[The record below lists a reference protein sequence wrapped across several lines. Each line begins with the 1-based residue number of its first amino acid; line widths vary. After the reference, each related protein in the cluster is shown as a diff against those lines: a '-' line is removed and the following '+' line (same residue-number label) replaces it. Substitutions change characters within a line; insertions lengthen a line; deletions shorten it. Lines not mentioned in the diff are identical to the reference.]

1 MGAEDQFGNSER
13 RSRILDMLHADGRV
27 RVTDL
32 VRTLGVTDTSIR
44 RDLASLEE
52 EGKLRRVHGGAV
64 TLPADPR
71 AERFTEK
78 QSLRLAEKRRIGAA
92 AAEMVEQGNVLIVD
106 SGTTTLQ
113 VAAAISGTLRSGGM
127 LTIVTNS
134 LPLVDELRTW
144 PAPNVVL
151 LGGYYLP
158 DYQATVGPQAIEQ
171 LSRISADK
179 VFLGADGLTVA
190 EGITTGHVLM
200 ADVDRL
206 MAERARQV
214 ILTTDSSKLGRA
226 GLARVIPLPRI
237 HLLVT
242 DRDAPP
248 DIVAAIR
255 AEGVEVRLV

>member
-1 MGAEDQFGNSER
+1 MAAEDRFGTAGR
-13 RSRILDMLHADGRV
+13 RSRILDLLQADGRV

-32 VRTLGVTDTSIR
+32 VHALGVTDTSIR
-44 RDLASLEE
+44 RDLACLEG

-64 TLPADPR
+64 ALPADPR
-71 AERFTEK
+71 AQRFTEK
-78 QSLRLAEKRRIGAA
+78 LSLRLAEKRRIAA
-92 AAEMVEQGNVLIVD
+92 AAAGMIAPGDVLIVD

-113 VAAAISGTLRSGGM
+113 VAAAVSGTLRASGM

-144 PAPNVVL
+144 PAPNVIL

-158 DYQATVGPQAIEQ
+158 DYQATVGPNAVEQ
-171 LSRISADK
+171 LSHISADK
-179 VFLGADGLTVA
+179 AFLGADGLTVA

-200 ADVDRL
+200 ADIDRL
-206 MAERARQV
+206 MAARARQI

-226 GLARVIPLPRI
+226 GLAQVISIEKI
-237 HLLVT
+237 HILIT

-248 DIVAAIR
+248 DIVGAIR
-255 AEGVEVRLV
+255 EAGVDVHLV

>member
-1 MGAEDQFGNSER
+1 MGAEDQFPTFER
-13 RSRILDMLHADGRV
+13 RARILEMLREDGRV
-27 RVTDL
+27 RVADL
-32 VRTLGVTDTSIR
+32 VRLLGVTDTSIR
-44 RDLASLEE
+44 RDLACLEE

-64 TLPADPR
+64 ALPADPR
-71 AERFTEK
+71 AERFSEK
-78 QSLRLAEKRRIGAA
+78 LSLRLAEKRRIAA
-92 AAEMVEQGNVLIVD
+92 AAAGMVEPGDVLIVD

-113 VAAAISGTLRSGGM
+113 VAASISAPLRTSGM

-144 PAPNVVL
+144 PSPNVLL
-151 LGGYYLP
+151 LGGFYLP
-158 DYQATVGPQAIEQ
+158 DYQATVGPQATEQ
-171 LSRISADK
+171 LGRISADK

-226 GLARVIPLPRI
+226 GFATVIPIQKI
-237 HLLVT
+237 HILIT
-242 DRDAPP
+242 DHDAPP
-248 DIVAAIR
+248 DVVAAIR
-255 AEGVEVRLV
+255 AEGVEVRMV

>member
-1 MGAEDQFGNSER
+1 MRAEDRFRTFER
-13 RSRILDMLHADGRV
+13 RSHILNILNEDGRV
-27 RVTDL
+27 RVADL
-32 VRTLGVTDTSIR
+32 VAALGVTDTSIR
-44 RDLASLEE
+44 RDLVCLEG
-52 EGKLRRVHGGAV
+52 EGRLRRVHGGAV

-71 AERFTEK
+71 AQRFTEK
-78 QSLRLAEKRRIGAA
+78 QSLRLTEKRRIGAA
-92 AAEMVEQGNVLIVD
+92 AAEMVEPGDVLIVD

-127 LTIVTNS
+127 LTVVTNS

-144 PAPNVVL
+144 PAPNLVL

-171 LSRISADK
+171 LSLISADK

-214 ILTTDSSKLGRA
+214 ILTTDSSKLGRP
-226 GLARVIPLPRI
+226 GLARVIAIQQI
-237 HLLVT
+237 HVVIT
-242 DRDAPP
+242 DQEAPV
-248 DIVAAIR
+248 DIVNALR

>member
-1 MGAEDQFGNSER
+1 MGAQDLFRTSER
-13 RSRILDMLHADGRV
+13 RSRILDMLHEDGHV

-44 RDLASLEE
+44 RDLTSLED

-64 TLPADPR
+64 PLPADPR
-71 AERFTEK
+71 AERYSEK
-78 QSLRLAEKRRIGAA
+78 LSLRLAEKRRIGAA
-92 AAEMVEQGNVLIVD
+92 AAEMVEPGDVLIID

-113 VAAAISGTLRSGGM
+113 VATGISGTLRSGGL

-134 LPLVDELRTW
+134 LPLADELRTW
-144 PAPNVVL
+144 PAPNLVL

-158 DYQATVGPQAIEQ
+158 DYQATVGPQATEQ

-179 VFLGADGLTVA
+179 VFLGADGLTAA
-190 EGITTGHVLM
+190 EGLTTGHVLM
-200 ADVDRL
+200 ADLDRL

-214 ILTTDSSKLGRA
+214 IVTVDSSKLGCA
-226 GLARVIPLPRI
+226 GLARVIAIGQI
-237 HLLVT
+237 HVMIT

-248 DIVAAIR
+248 DVVDAIR

>member
-1 MGAEDQFGNSER
+1 MRTEDRFQTSER
-13 RSRILDMLHADGRV
+13 RERILSLLREGGRV

-32 VRTLGVTDTSIR
+32 VAALGVTDTSIR
-44 RDLASLEE
+44 RDLACLEG

-64 TLPADPR
+64 ALPSDPR
-71 AERFTEK
+71 AERYTEK
-78 QSLRLAEKRRIGAA
+78 LSVRLAEKRRIGTA
-92 AAEMVEQGNVLIVD
+92 AAEMVEPGDVLIID

-113 VAAAISGTLRSGGM
+113 VAVAIPGTLRSGGM
-127 LTIVTNS
+127 LTMVTNS
-134 LPLVDELRTW
+134 LPLVGELRTW
-144 PAPNVVL
+144 PAPNLVL

-171 LSRISADK
+171 LSRISAHK

-206 MAERARQV
+206 MGERARQV
-214 ILTTDSSKLGRA
+214 IVTTDSSKLGRA
-226 GLARVIPLPRI
+226 GLARVIPIQKI
-237 HLLVT
+237 HMLIT
-242 DRDAPP
+242 DHDAPA
-248 DIVAAIR
+248 DIVDAIR